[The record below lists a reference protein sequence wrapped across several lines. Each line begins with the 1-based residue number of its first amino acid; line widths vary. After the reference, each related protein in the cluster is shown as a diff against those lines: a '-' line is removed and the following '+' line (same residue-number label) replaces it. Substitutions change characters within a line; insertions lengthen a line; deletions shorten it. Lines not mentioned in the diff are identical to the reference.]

1 MKVVR
6 IACLE
11 FARAMKLTGLY
22 GITVVASLLG
32 AGVTG
37 TAASA
42 EALSKM
48 AEPAVFSSQFRPF
61 SNTSPWNTPIP
72 TNALADPDSDKM
84 IAMLSSNAMSLSANI
99 RKWTVPVFIIDSA
112 RSPRL
117 NVKSSSGCLNP
128 RVDPHGQN
136 LAEHLPIPADVWP
149 DPSED
154 GHMVLV
160 DIYKR
165 VSWDYARFVR
175 LSSTAVTASRIDVW
189 DLDGPGYR
197 EPFAGP
203 NWWTCGARGSGTPL
217 LGGLLRPEEVQAGV
231 IRHALA
237 FGCPVN
243 RRSVS
248 PDTLEELCSPPAQR
262 TDGEGIGAQY
272 IPEGARLQLDP
283 ELDLQ
288 TLKLSPG
295 TRVIARAL
303 QIYGMYNVDNAS
315 TCSLYF
321 QNVGAD
327 GGKWNQI
334 GNFMDVQ
341 NIPLSRFRVLK
352 CEIVVRK

>member
-1 MKVVR
+1 MA
-6 IACLE
+6 I
-11 FARAMKLTGLY
+11 KLIQMGRTVIVATFLALAL
-22 GITVVASLLG
+22 IMTVVSG
-32 AGVTG
+32 ETP
-37 TAASA
+37 
-42 EALSKM
+42 SKK
-48 AEPAVFSSQFRPF
+48 AEPAAFSSQFRPF
-61 SNTSPWNTPIP
+61 SKTSPWNTPIP
-72 TNALADPDSDKM
+72 TNALVDPDSEKM
-84 IAMLSSNAMSLSANI
+84 IEMLNSNARSLSANI
-99 RKWTVPVFIIDSA
+99 RKWTVPVFSIDSA

-117 NVKSSSGCLNP
+117 NVRSSSGCLNP
-128 RVDPHGQN
+128 RVDPDGHN
-136 LAEHLPIPADVWP
+136 IAENLPIPDDVWP

-165 VSWDYARFVR
+165 TCWDYARFER
-175 LSSTAVTASRIDVW
+175 ISSTEITASRIEVW
-189 DLDGPGYR
+189 ELDGPGYR

-217 LGGLLRPEEVQAGV
+217 LGGLLRPEEVLKGD

-243 RRSVS
+243 RKSTS
-248 PDTLEELCSPPAQR
+248 PDTKEELCSPPAQR
-262 TDGEGIGAQY
+262 TDGEGIGTQY

-283 ELDLQ
+283 ALDLD

-295 TRVIARAL
+295 TLVIAKAL
-303 QIYGMYNVDNAS
+303 QVYGMYNVDSAS

-321 QNVGAD
+321 QNVGTD

-334 GNFMDVQ
+334 GNFMDLQ
-341 NIPLSRFRVLK
+341 NIPLNRFRVLK

>member
-1 MKVVR
+1 M
-6 IACLE
+6 
-11 FARAMKLTGLY
+11 AMNLTGLY

-37 TAASA
+37 TVASA
-42 EALSKM
+42 ETLSKM
-48 AEPAVFSSQFRPF
+48 AESAVFSSQFRPF
-61 SNTSPWNTPIP
+61 SKTSPWNTPVP
-72 TNALADPDSDKM
+72 TNALVDPDSEKM
-84 IAMLSSNAMSLSANI
+84 IVMLSSNAMSLSANI
-99 RKWTVPVFIIDSA
+99 RKWTVPVFTIDSA

-117 NVKSSSGCLNP
+117 NVRTTSSCLNP
-128 RVDPHGQN
+128 RVDPDGHN
-136 LAEHLPIPADVWP
+136 IAENLPIPVDVWP

-160 DIYKR
+160 DISKR
-165 VSWDYARFVR
+165 MCWDYARFVR
-175 LSSTAVTASRIDVW
+175 LSSTVVTASRIDIW
-189 DLDGPGYR
+189 ELDGPGYR
-197 EPFAGP
+197 EPFAGS

-217 LGGLLRPEEVQAGV
+217 LGGLIRTEEVQAGV

-248 PDTLEELCSPPAQR
+248 PDTKEELCSPPAQR

-283 ELDLQ
+283 ALDLQ

-295 TRVIARAL
+295 TLVIARAL
-303 QIYGMYNVDNAS
+303 QVYGMFNVDNAS

-327 GGKWNQI
+327 GGRWNQI
-334 GNFMDVQ
+334 GTFMDMH
-341 NIPLSRFRVLK
+341 NIPLNRFRVLK